1 MSSLLTA
8 RIALAIMR
16 QAGDLAWQQAAA
28 PPSSSSSE
36 DPDEANLKW
45 AAPAVSNLEEEAG
58 FPRSADAAA
67 PPVDPPTGFPFD
79 LDPPAEAEADLEED
93 QKMLKGYNE
102 KPAAAH
108 VKKEL
113 APNAIK

>member
-1 MSSLLTA
+1 MPQVGSWA
-8 RIALAIMR
+8 WH
-16 QAGDLAWQQAAA
+16 QANA

-45 AAPAVSNLEEEAG
+45 AAPAVSNMEEEAG

-79 LDPPAEAEADLEED
+79 LDPPSEAEADLEED

-108 VKKEL
+108 VKKEP
-113 APNAIK
+113 APSAIK